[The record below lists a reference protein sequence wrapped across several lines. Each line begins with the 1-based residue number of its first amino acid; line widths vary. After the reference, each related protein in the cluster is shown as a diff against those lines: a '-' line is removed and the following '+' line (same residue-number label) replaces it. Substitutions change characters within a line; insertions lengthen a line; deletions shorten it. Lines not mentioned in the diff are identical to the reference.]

1 LLPEEVQPARSAVV
15 NFEHEKMS
23 EKQVYEVQYKA
34 MGKDKVEIAI
44 TNFNTNEELQVMDF
58 VLNANH
64 WDLK

>member
-1 LLPEEVQPARSAVV
+1 
-15 NFEHEKMS
+15 MS